1 MSGNYS
7 ADIQAIL
14 QGSRHLAD
22 AVRYGDEMLPRFE
35 TGCAQYS
42 GWWGEEGG
50 DDEFANAVGE
60 QVRREQQQVTDT
72 VLAITGGFLALVDA
86 VAAEADHVQRPQT
99 QAVED
104 IETHGSE
111 SENRR

>member
-1 MSGNYS
+1 MAGNYS

-14 QGSRHLAD
+14 QGSRYLAD
-22 AVRYGDEMLPRFE
+22 AVRHGDEMLPRFE
-35 TGCAQYS
+35 TGCAAYE
-42 GWWGEEGG
+42 GWWGDEGG

-60 QVRREQQQVTDT
+60 QVRREQQQVADT
-72 VLAITGGFLALVDA
+72 VTSITSGFLALVDA

-99 QAVED
+99 QALDD
-104 IETHGSE
+104 IEAQGSE

>member
-1 MSGNYS
+1 MAGNYS

-35 TGCAQYS
+35 TGNAQYA

-60 QVRREQQQVTDT
+60 QVRREQQQVADT
-72 VLAITGGFLALVDA
+72 VLAITSGFMALVDA

-104 IETHGSE
+104 IEAHGSE
-111 SENRR
+111 SGNRR

>member
-1 MSGNYS
+1 MAGNYS

-14 QGSRHLAD
+14 AGSKHLAD

-35 TGCAQYS
+35 TGYAVYS

-60 QVRREQQQVTDT
+60 QVRKEQEQVSAT
-72 VLAITGGFLALVDA
+72 VTAITGGFLALVDA
-86 VAAEADHVQRPQT
+86 VAAEAEHVQRPQT
-99 QAVED
+99 QALDD
-104 IETHGSE
+104 IEAQGSE
-111 SENRR
+111 SETRR

>member
-60 QVRREQQQVTDT
+60 QVRREQQQVTET

-104 IETHGSE
+104 IEAHGSE

>member
-1 MSGNYS
+1 MAGNYS

-35 TGCAQYS
+35 TGCAKYA

-60 QVRREQQQVTDT
+60 QVRREQQQVRDT
-72 VLAITGGFLALVDA
+72 VLSITSGFSALVDA
-86 VAAEADHVQRPQT
+86 VAAEADHVRRPQV

-104 IETHGSE
+104 IEAYGSE
-111 SENRR
+111 SGNRR

>member
-1 MSGNYS
+1 MAGNYS

-35 TGCAQYS
+35 TGNAQYS

-72 VLAITGGFLALVDA
+72 VLAITSGFMALVDA

-104 IETHGSE
+104 IGAHGSE

>member
-50 DDEFANAVGE
+50 DDDFANAVGE
-60 QVRREQQQVTDT
+60 QVRREQQQVADT

-104 IETHGSE
+104 IEAHGSE

>member
-1 MSGNYS
+1 MAGNYS

-35 TGCAQYS
+35 TGCARYA

-60 QVRREQQQVTDT
+60 QVRREQEQVRDT
-72 VLAITGGFLALVDA
+72 VLAVTGGFMALVDA
-86 VAAEADHVQRPQT
+86 VAAEADHVQRPQV

>member
-1 MSGNYS
+1 MAGNYS

-14 QGSRHLAD
+14 QGSRYLAD

-35 TGCAQYS
+35 SGNAAYA

-50 DDEFANAVGE
+50 DDEFANAVGD
-60 QVRREQQQVTDT
+60 QVRREQQQVADT
-72 VLAITGGFLALVDA
+72 VLAITSGFMALVDA

-99 QAVED
+99 QALDD
-104 IETHGSE
+104 IEAQGSE

>member
-86 VAAEADHVQRPQT
+86 VAAEADHVQRPQI

>member
-1 MSGNYS
+1 MAGNYS

-35 TGCAQYS
+35 NGCAQYS

-50 DDEFANAVGE
+50 DDDFANAVGE
-60 QVRREQQQVTDT
+60 QVRREQQQVAET
-72 VLAITGGFLALVDA
+72 VLAITGGFMALVDA

-99 QAVED
+99 QALED
-104 IETHGSE
+104 IEAHGSE
-111 SENRR
+111 SETRR

>member
-1 MSGNYS
+1 MAGNYS

-14 QGSRHLAD
+14 QSSRYLAD

-35 TGCAQYS
+35 NGCAQYS

-50 DDEFANAVGE
+50 DDDFANAVGE
-60 QVRREQQQVTDT
+60 QVRREQQQVAET
-72 VLAITGGFLALVDA
+72 VLAVTGGFMTLVDA

-99 QAVED
+99 QALDD
-104 IETHGSE
+104 IQAQGSE
-111 SENRR
+111 SETRR